1 MYYLRSMAITG
12 VFLSLAT
19 GIRVRSCDTNW
30 NKIKNLQYILPNT
43 YEQQEIAN
51 YLDEKCSEI
60 DKLIAKKE
68 QLLTEMENYKKAVIY
83 EYVTGKKEVE

>member
-1 MYYLRSMAITG
+1 MAKED
-12 VFLSLAT
+12 LKSL
-19 GIRVRSCDTNW
+19 
-30 NKIKNLQYILPNT
+30 KIPLPT
-43 YEQQEIAN
+43 VQEQQEIVN

-83 EYVTGKKEVE
+83 EYVTGKKEV

>member
-1 MYYLRSMAITG
+1 MRYLIEYLVKNGYIDVVCNKATIPHFTKEKLSDIPFP
-12 VFLSLAT
+12 VFSPT
-19 GIRVRSCDTNW
+19 
-30 NKIKNLQYILPNT
+30 
-43 YEQQEIAN
+43 EQKEIAN